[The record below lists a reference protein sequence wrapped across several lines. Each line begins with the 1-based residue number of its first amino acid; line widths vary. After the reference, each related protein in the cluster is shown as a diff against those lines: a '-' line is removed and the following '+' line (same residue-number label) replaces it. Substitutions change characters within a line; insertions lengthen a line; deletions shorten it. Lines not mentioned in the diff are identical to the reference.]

1 MKTLDELLA
10 WRRSIRKFD
19 AAKGVSREEIEQMVA
34 AAIEAPSWK
43 NCQTTRYHVAMGG
56 AVDRV
61 KACLA
66 PQNVTATE
74 GVSALVVVTFKH
86 NIVGFERTG
95 EPTNELGNAWGTY
108 DAGLSNALF
117 LLKAAELGIDTIV
130 LGLRDAEALRRTL
143 DIPEEQTVVSVIGLG
158 HRVETPER
166 PKRKTVD
173 VVATFHE

>member
-10 WRRSIRKFD
+10 WRRSIRKYD
-19 AAKGVSREEIEQMVA
+19 ATKGVSREEIEQMVA

-43 NCQTTRYHVAMGG
+43 NCQTTRYHVATSG

-66 PQNVTATE
+66 TQNVATTE
-74 GVSALVVVTFKH
+74 GVQALVVVTFKH
-86 NIVGFERTG
+86 NIVGFERSG

-108 DAGLSNALF
+108 DAGLSNAFF
-117 LLKAAELGIDTIV
+117 LLKAAELGVDTIV
-130 LGLRDAEALRRTL
+130 LGLRDAEALRQTL
-143 DIPEEQTVVSVIGLG
+143 NIPEEQSVVSVIGLG
-158 HRVETPER
+158 HRIETPDR

-173 VVATFHE
+173 VIATFHE